1 MDDIEKAL
9 TPRARTLASLG
20 ELSKRDDFFG
30 VYERCPIPDEEL
42 LGNLGLFIN
51 RQALSRV
58 LVLHDLYRQ
67 ILDVQGV
74 VVEFGC
80 RWGQNLALFS
90 SFRGMYEPFNHT
102 RRIVGFDSFSGFPE
116 VSELD
121 GEKLAVGGWSTTP
134 SYEEYLDAVL
144 AYHESESPLAH
155 LRRYEIVKGDVTATV
170 EEYLEAHPE
179 TIIALAYF
187 DLDLYAPTKR
197 CLELIG
203 DRITKGTILAF
214 DELNWPNFPGE
225 TRAMKEV
232 LGLDRWAIRR
242 SPINP
247 RPSWIVVD

>member
-1 MDDIEKAL
+1 MEEIEKAL
-9 TPRARTLASLG
+9 TPRARTLGSLN
-20 ELSKRDDFFG
+20 ELSKRDDFF
-30 VYERCPIPDEEL
+30 ETFRRCPIPDEEL

-51 RQALSRV
+51 RQSLSRM
-58 LVLHDLYRQ
+58 LILHDVYRQ

-116 VSELD
+116 ISKFD

-134 SYEEYLDAVL
+134 EYEQYLDEVL
-144 AYHESESPLAH
+144 AYHESESPLSH
-155 LRRYEIVKGDVTATV
+155 IKRYEIVAGDVTATL
-170 EEYLEAHPE
+170 EAYLERHPE

-197 CLELIG
+197 CLELVR
-203 DRITKGTILAF
+203 DRITKGSVLAF
-214 DELNWPNFPGE
+214 DELNWESFPGE
-225 TRAMKEV
+225 TRALKEV
-232 LGLDRWAIRR
+232 FGFDRWPIRR

-247 RPSWIVVD
+247 RPSWVVVD